1 MNKLIECVPNFS
13 EGRDLDKVEKIIDCF
28 RGKKGVKLLDYSS
41 DEDYNRSVVTLVG
54 EPVALKEA
62 LLCAVG
68 KAIELI
74 DMNAH
79 KGQHPRMGAV
89 DVIPFIPVKNV
100 TIEEA
105 SDIAKDFAVAVAEEY
120 DYPVYLYEK
129 SASDDYRSNLSKVRK
144 GEYEGLS
151 EKMQDSK
158 WKPDFGG
165 DKPHPTAGAVAVG
178 AREFLIAYN
187 INLGTNN
194 LEIAQKIGKKIR
206 HSSGGMRFCKA
217 MGIEIKE
224 RNMVQVS
231 INMTN
236 FTKTSLY
243 SVFELVRVEARRYGV
258 NVTGSEVIGM
268 MPLAALVDTA
278 EYYLGLEGFGI
289 DQVLEYKLLEE

>member
-28 RGKKGVKLLDYSS
+28 RGKQGVKLLDYSS

-54 EPVALKEA
+54 EPEALKEV

-74 DMNAH
+74 DMNVH

-89 DVIPFIPVKNV
+89 DVIPFIPVKNI

-105 SDIAKDFAVAVAEEY
+105 SDVAKDFAEAVAKKY

-129 SASDDYRSNLSKVRK
+129 SASEEYRSNLSKVRK
-144 GEYEGLS
+144 GEHEGLA

-178 AREFLIAYN
+178 AREFLVAYN

-236 FTKTSLY
+236 FAKTSLY

-278 EYYLGLEGFGI
+278 EYYLGLEDFSI

>member
-13 EGRDLDKVEKIIDCF
+13 EGRDLDKVEKIVDCF
-28 RGKKGVKLLDYSS
+28 RGKQGVKLLDYSS

-54 EPVALKEA
+54 EPEALKEA
-62 LLCAVG
+62 LVCAVG

-74 DMNAH
+74 DMNNH
-79 KGQHPRMGAV
+79 EGQHPRMGAV
-89 DVIPFIPVKNV
+89 DVIPFIPVKNI

-105 SDIAKDFAVAVAEEY
+105 SDVAKDFAQEVAKKY

-129 SASDDYRSNLSKVRK
+129 SASDEYRSNLSKVRK
-144 GEYEGLS
+144 GEYEGLA
-151 EKMQDSK
+151 EKMHDSR

-217 MGIEIKE
+217 MGIEIKD
-224 RNMVQVS
+224 RDMVQVS

-243 SVFELVRVEARRYGV
+243 TVFELVRIEARRYGV

-278 EYYLGLEGFGI
+278 EYYLGLEGFSI